1 MNHNLSLNLQLR
13 RKPKQDKMGV
23 NMRHVVN
30 QLKCVEIKGWIPK
43 TPKLLSKVGV
53 VTSKE
58 S

>member
-1 MNHNLSLNLQLR
+1 
-13 RKPKQDKMGV
+13 MGV

-58 S
+58 SWLLKWNLNGLKHNQIDWFL